1 MHGGGGHLPG
11 GGHSLGS
18 SGNNFK
24 MPAIPTTQ
32 KNNPKKKVPIGVQKI
47 PKEKPSPIPAEAD
60 AVPSK
65 TYRAIISSKMLK
77 GKAGTIGGIAS
88 GQGNSECGSFFNKGD
103 NRVLRTVYK
112 EDIQSQSVSSLSFN
126 PVKWVC
132 AACPKSHPVFG
143 GGEGQRTVVVIAD
156 QNFPG
161 LLPAVEG
168 NCLAIIR
175 LEKGCL
181 TELVDFAINI
191 AKPIS
196 VPSGTVFLVGSLS
209 HLEKTGTQSYATA
222 CINAK
227 RRLLGAFK
235 KCEVVPFI
243 PPPH

>member
-1 MHGGGGHLPG
+1 
-11 GGHSLGS
+11 
-18 SGNNFK
+18 
-24 MPAIPTTQ
+24 
-32 KNNPKKKVPIGVQKI
+32 
-47 PKEKPSPIPAEAD
+47 
-60 AVPSK
+60 
-65 TYRAIISSKMLK
+65 MLK

-181 TELVDFAINI
+181 TELVDFAINL

-243 PPPH
+243 PPPTRRLQQSGIDP